1 MKIAA
6 LIPARFAS
14 TRFEGKPLA
23 KIMGKSMIQHVWE
36 GVSKSAVISEII
48 VATEDKRVFDAV
60 INFGGNAV
68 MTKDTHASG
77 TDRIIEASE
86 NLDADIIL
94 NIQGDEPL
102 VNNEII
108 DALIEP
114 FKEDDGIIFTSV
126 KTPIYSFEEFM
137 DINSVKV
144 VTDNSD
150 YGIYFSRS
158 PIPFDRNRYDLKFNL
173 IDNIMNTNKK
183 NNSNNSKDKKNN
195 KGSEKP
201 FGFKHLGFYGY
212 RKDFLKTFGLL
223 PPSYLEQ
230 KEMLEQLRAIENGY
244 KIKVKTVSIS
254 TIPVDI
260 PADIKKVESYLLK
273 LYN

>member
-23 KIMGKSMIQHVWE
+23 KIMDKPMIQHVWE

-48 VATEDKRVFDAV
+48 VATEDKRVFDTV

-114 FKEDDGIIFTSV
+114 FKEDENIVFTSV

-173 IDNIMNTNKK
+173 IDNNMSTL
-183 NNSNNSKDKKNN
+183 KDKNN
-195 KGSEKP
+195 KESKKP

-212 RKDFLKTFGLL
+212 RKDFLRTFGLL

-244 KIKVKTVSIS
+244 KIKVRTVSIS

>member
-1 MKIAA
+1 MKIAV

-23 KIMGKSMIQHVWE
+23 KIMGKPMIQHVWE
-36 GVSKSAVISEII
+36 GVSKSAIVSEII

-68 MTKDTHASG
+68 MTKDTHVSG

-86 NLDADIIL
+86 NIDADIIL

-108 DALIEP
+108 NALIKP
-114 FKEDDGIIFTSV
+114 FKEDESVVFTSV

-137 DINSVKV
+137 DINNVKV
-144 VTDNSD
+144 VTDKND

-158 PIPFDRNRYDLKFNL
+158 PIPFDRNNFDLKFNL
-173 IDNIMNTNKK
+173 INSDLK
-183 NNSNNSKDKKNN
+183 NKNN
-195 KGSEKP
+195 KDKL
-201 FGFKHLGFYGY
+201 FGYKHLGFYGY
-212 RKDFLKTFGLL
+212 RKSFLKIFGHL

-244 KIKVKTVSIS
+244 KIKVKTVNTS
-254 TIPVDI
+254 TIPVDV
-260 PADIKKVESYLLK
+260 PDDIKKVESYLLK

>member
-1 MKIAA
+1 MKIAV

-23 KIMGKSMIQHVWE
+23 KIMGKPMIQHVWE
-36 GVSKSAVISEII
+36 GVSKSAIVSEII
-48 VATEDKRVFDAV
+48 VATEDKKVFDAV
-60 INFGGNAV
+60 IDFGGNAV
-68 MTKDTHASG
+68 MTKDTHVSG

-86 NLDADIIL
+86 NIDADIIL

-108 DALIEP
+108 NALIKP
-114 FKEDDGIIFTSV
+114 FKEDESVVFTSV

-137 DINSVKV
+137 DINNVKV
-144 VTDNSD
+144 VTDKND

-158 PIPFDRNRYDLKFNL
+158 PIPFDRNNFDLKFNL
-173 IDNIMNTNKK
+173 INSDLKNK
-183 NNSNNSKDKKNN
+183 NNNKDKL
-195 KGSEKP
+195 
-201 FGFKHLGFYGY
+201 FGYKHLGFYGY
-212 RKDFLKTFGLL
+212 RKSFLKIFGQL

-244 KIKVKTVSIS
+244 KIKVETVNIS
-254 TIPVDI
+254 TIPVDV